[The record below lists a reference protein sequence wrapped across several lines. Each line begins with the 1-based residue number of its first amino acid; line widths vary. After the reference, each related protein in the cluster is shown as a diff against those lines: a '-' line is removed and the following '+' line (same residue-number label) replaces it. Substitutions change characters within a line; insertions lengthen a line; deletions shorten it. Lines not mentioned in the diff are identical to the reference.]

1 MKKQELFLI
10 KTVAS
15 KKNTKNKME
24 QETLFTASKWD
35 ILKILSSGS
44 KSPLQLAKMS
54 NTSVANISQQLR
66 LLEMAGL
73 VQSKR
78 ISNRDKGQPRL
89 LYSLVGNHSFLIA
102 STQDFVDKKLLKL
115 SEYNKVILKIWFL
128 DNPKLHYYL
137 EKAFWQIEE
146 FLTEGDA
153 LLFDTNNS
161 NDISL
166 LLVSANSG
174 AKKEFKKLSIKSPDG
189 VSKTVLFNVKSRDEF
204 KRNLSTQKPNFYA
217 LYDPSNVLSQ
227 KEEGGREDNLTKL
240 KTREVKR

>member
-1 MKKQELFLI
+1 
-10 KTVAS
+10 
-15 KKNTKNKME
+15 ME

-44 KSPLQLAKMS
+44 KSPIQLAKMS
-54 NTSVANISQQLR
+54 STSVANISQQLR

-137 EKAFWQIEE
+137 EKAFWHIEE
-146 FLTEGDA
+146 SLGENDA
-153 LLFDTNNS
+153 LFFENGNS
-161 NDISL
+161 DDISL
-166 LLVSANSG
+166 IIISDNPELKRAL
-174 AKKEFKKLSIKSPDG
+174 KKTSIKSPEG
-189 VSKTVLFNVKSRDEF
+189 VSKTVLFNVKSRSEL
-204 KRNLSTQKPNFYA
+204 KKLPSAWYA
-217 LYDPSNVLSQ
+217 LYDPSNLLSLKKSEDAENELYQ
-227 KEEGGREDNLTKL
+227 K
-240 KTREVKR
+240 KTARGELVK

>member
-1 MKKQELFLI
+1 
-10 KTVAS
+10 
-15 KKNTKNKME
+15 ME

-44 KSPLQLAKMS
+44 KSPIQLAKMS

-102 STQDFVDKKLLKL
+102 STQDFVEKKLLKL

-137 EKAFWQIEE
+137 EKAFWHIEE
-146 FLTEGDA
+146 SLGENDA
-153 LLFDTNNS
+153 LLFETDNS
-161 NDISL
+161 EDISL
-166 LLVSANSG
+166 IIISDNHELKRAL
-174 AKKEFKKLSIKSPDG
+174 KKTSIKSPDG
-189 VSKTVLFNVKSRDEF
+189 VSKTVVFNVKPKSES
-204 KRNLSTQKPNFYA
+204 KKLTPAWYV
-217 LYDPSNVLSQ
+217 LYDPSNLLSPT
-227 KEEGGREDNLTKL
+227 KPEERENELNQRKIM
-240 KTREVKR
+240 R

>member
-1 MKKQELFLI
+1 
-10 KTVAS
+10 
-15 KKNTKNKME
+15 ME

-44 KSPLQLAKMS
+44 KSPIQLAKMS

-137 EKAFWQIEE
+137 EKAFWQIEDNLGE
-146 FLTEGDA
+146 NDA
-153 LLFDTNNS
+153 LLFETNDAD
-161 NDISL
+161 DISL
-166 LLVSANSG
+166 IIISDNTDLRKGL
-174 AKKEFKKLSIKSPDG
+174 KKLSIKSPEG
-189 VSKTVLFNVKSRDEF
+189 VPKTVFFNVKTKSEF
-204 KRNLSTQKPNFYA
+204 RKLSSPWYS
-217 LYDPSNVLSQ
+217 LYDPSNLTNPSGGMSN
-227 KEEGGREDNLTKL
+227 EGNSIKTKNM
-240 KTREVKR
+240 R

>member
-1 MKKQELFLI
+1 
-10 KTVAS
+10 
-15 KKNTKNKME
+15 ME

-44 KSPLQLAKMS
+44 KSPLQLAKLS

-102 STQDFVDKKLLKL
+102 SAQDFVDKKLLKL

-128 DNPKLHYYL
+128 DNPKLHYFL

-146 FLTEGDA
+146 NLSENDA
-153 LLFDTNNS
+153 LFFETSASD
-161 NDISL
+161 DISL
-166 LLVSANSG
+166 IIISDNLNL
-174 AKKEFKKLSIKSPDG
+174 KKELKKISIKSPEG
-189 VSKTVLFNVKSRDEF
+189 VSKTVLFNIKTKNEF
-204 KRNLSTQKPNFYA
+204 KKFLNNQTPAFYV
-217 LYDPSNVLSQ
+217 LYDPSNLLNPQ
-227 KEEGGREDNLTKL
+227 NEGVREDDMIKI
-240 KTREVKR
+240 KSREVKK

>member
-1 MKKQELFLI
+1 
-10 KTVAS
+10 
-15 KKNTKNKME
+15 ME

-44 KSPLQLAKMS
+44 KSPLQLAKLS

-89 LYSLVGNHSFLIA
+89 LYSLAGNHSFLIA
-102 STQDFVDKKLLKL
+102 STHDFVEKKLLKL

-137 EKAFWQIEE
+137 EKAFWYIEE
-146 FLTEGDA
+146 YINKIDAILLDLGNTNEINLLIISDDLELKKELKKILIKNPEG
-153 LLFDTNNS
+153 
-161 NDISL
+161 ISKT
-166 LLVSANSG
+166 VFFNI
-174 AKKEFKKLSIKSPDG
+174 KTRPEFKKLLGKKNS
-189 VSKTVLFNVKSRDEF
+189 EF
-204 KRNLSTQKPNFYA
+204 YV
-217 LYDPSNVLSQ
+217 LYDPSNLITPQ
-227 KEEGGREDNLTKL
+227 AGGWVKDNMNKR
-240 KTREVKR
+240 KPREVKTR

>member
-1 MKKQELFLI
+1 
-10 KTVAS
+10 
-15 KKNTKNKME
+15 ME

-44 KSPLQLAKMS
+44 KSPLQLAKLS

-89 LYSLVGNHSFLIA
+89 LYSLAGNHSFLIA
-102 STQDFVDKKLLKL
+102 STQDFVEKKFHKL

-137 EKAFWQIEE
+137 EKAFWYIEE
-146 FLTEGDA
+146 YINKIDVI
-153 LLFDTNNS
+153 LLDLGKS
-161 NDISL
+161 NEIN
-166 LLVSANSG
+166 LLVISDVLEL
-174 AKKEFKKLSIKSPDG
+174 KKELRKSLIKNPEG
-189 VSKTVLFNVKSRDEF
+189 VSKTVFFNVKTKSEF
-204 KRNLSTQKPNFYA
+204 KKLLNNPASKFYV
-217 LYDPSNVLSQ
+217 LYDPSNLITPR
-227 KEEGGREDNLTKL
+227 EEEKMEDNSNK
-240 KTREVKR
+240 KTT

>member
-1 MKKQELFLI
+1 
-10 KTVAS
+10 
-15 KKNTKNKME
+15 ME

-44 KSPLQLAKMS
+44 KSPLQLAKLS

-102 STQDFVDKKLLKL
+102 SSQDFVEKKLLKL

-128 DNPKLHYYL
+128 DDPKIHYYL

-146 FLTEGDA
+146 SLGANDA
-153 LLFDTNNS
+153 LLLDTNGL
-161 NDISL
+161 DEISL
-166 LLVSANSG
+166 IIVSDNAEL
-174 AKKEFKKLSIKSPDG
+174 KKQLKKIAVKSPDG
-189 VSKTVLFNVKSRDEF
+189 ISRTVLFSIKTKNEF
-204 KRNLSTQKPNFYA
+204 RKILNAQGPGFYT
-217 LYDPSNVLSQ
+217 LYDPSNILALQ
-227 KEEGGREDNLTKL
+227 KEAVGEDNLDKI
-240 KTREVKR
+240 KPREVKR

>member
-1 MKKQELFLI
+1 MI

-15 KKNTKNKME
+15 KKNKME

-44 KSPLQLAKMS
+44 KSPFQLAKMS
-54 NTSVANISQQLR
+54 STSVANISQQLR

-89 LYSLVGNHSFLIA
+89 LYSLVGNQSFLIA
-102 STQDFVDKKLLKL
+102 SAKDFVDKKLLKL

-137 EKAFWQIEE
+137 EKAFWHIEE
-146 FLTEGDA
+146 ALTENDA
-153 LLFDTNNS
+153 LLFETDNLD
-161 NDISL
+161 DISL
-166 LLVSANSG
+166 VLVSDNAG
-174 AKKEFKKLSIKSPDG
+174 IKKELKKLSIKSPDG
-189 VSKTVLFNVKSRDEF
+189 VSKTILFNVKTKSEF
-204 KRNLSTQKPNFYA
+204 KKILSVQAQSLYA
-217 LYDPSNVLSQ
+217 LYDPSNILGPQ
-227 KEEGGREDNLTKL
+227 KDEGREDNLTKL
-240 KTREVKR
+240 KREVKK

>member
-1 MKKQELFLI
+1 
-10 KTVAS
+10 
-15 KKNTKNKME
+15 ME

-44 KSPLQLAKMS
+44 KSPLQLAKLS

-137 EKAFWQIEE
+137 EKSFWHIEE
-146 FLTEGDA
+146 NLSESDA
-153 LLFDTNNS
+153 LIFETSSSD
-161 NDISL
+161 DISL
-166 LLVSANSG
+166 IIISDNPEL
-174 AKKEFKKLSIKSPDG
+174 KKELKKTSIKSPEG
-189 VSKTVLFNVKSRDEF
+189 ISKTVLFNVKTKAEF
-204 KRNLSTQKPNFYA
+204 KRFFNNQAPNFYT
-217 LYDPSNVLSQ
+217 LYDPSNLLTTQ
-227 KEEGGREDNLTKL
+227 KEEAGQYDLNKTKS
-240 KTREVKR
+240 REVKK

>member
-1 MKKQELFLI
+1 
-10 KTVAS
+10 
-15 KKNTKNKME
+15 ME

-44 KSPLQLAKMS
+44 KSPLQLAKLS

-128 DNPKLHYYL
+128 DNPNLHYYL
-137 EKAFWQIEE
+137 EKSFWQIEDKLGE
-146 FLTEGDA
+146 EDA
-153 LLFDTNNS
+153 LLFDTNSSSDINLTVVSDNS
-161 NDISL
+161 EL
-166 LLVSANSG
+166 
-174 AKKEFKKLSIKSPDG
+174 KKEFKKSSIKNPDG
-189 VSKTVLFNVKSRDEF
+189 SVKSVIFNVKTKGEF
-204 KRNLSTQKPNFYA
+204 KKNFNDQTSNFYA
-217 LYDPSNVLSQ
+217 LYDPSNFLNRKNEGNLEKNQANINSQ
-227 KEEGGREDNLTKL
+227 
-240 KTREVKR
+240 EVKR